1 MQSKTEPVSAM
12 AADEL
17 PTIPTVEPQSESTQP
32 PIPQLTKKEKKLEK
46 REAFLQSLYPST
58 ESIWPG

>member
-1 MQSKTEPVSAM
+1 M